1 MSILCL
7 DLYYSRGMAKEKL
20 NYSIDRTTGV
30 PPFLQIVEQV
40 KDSLHTGRLKVGDHL
55 PSVSE
60 VVKIT
65 AVNANTV
72 MKAYRELEYAG
83 IAQPIQGVGTVV
95 ISLPTGANPQL
106 LEIYQARF
114 EALIA
119 QARHDGLEWEPL
131 QHLTGNIIREMKLM
145 EGAGDSNKG

>member
-1 MSILCL
+1 
-7 DLYYSRGMAKEKL
+7 MAEGKL

-40 KDSLHTGRLKVGDHL
+40 KDSLHTGRLVVGDHL

-72 MKAYRELEYAG
+72 MKAYRELEYVG

-95 ISLPTGANPQL
+95 TSLPIGANPQL
-106 LEIYQARF
+106 LEAFRARF
-114 EALIA
+114 ETLIT
-119 QARHDGLEWEPL
+119 QARQDGLDWEPL
-131 QHLTGNIIREMKLM
+131 QHLISTIIREMKRM
-145 EGAGDSNKG
+145 EGASGSDKG

>member
-1 MSILCL
+1 M
-7 DLYYSRGMAKEKL
+7 DKGKL

-40 KDSLHTGRLKVGDHL
+40 KDSLYTGRLVVGDHL

-60 VVKIT
+60 VVKMT

-83 IAQPIQGVGTVV
+83 VAQPIQGVGTVV
-95 ISLPTGANPQL
+95 TSLPMGANPQL
-106 LEIYQARF
+106 LKIYQARF
-114 EALIA
+114 EALINE
-119 QARHDGLEWEPL
+119 ARQDGLDWEPL
-131 QHLTGNIIREMKLM
+131 QHLVSTIIREMKLM
-145 EGAGDSNKG
+145 GRAGESDKG

>member
-1 MSILCL
+1 
-7 DLYYSRGMAKEKL
+7 MAKGKL

-40 KDSLHTGRLKVGDHL
+40 KDSLHAGRLEVGDHL

-60 VVKIT
+60 VVKMT

-72 MKAYRELEYAG
+72 MKAYRELEYSG

-95 ISLPTGANPQL
+95 TSLPSGANPQL
-106 LEIYQARF
+106 LNIYQTRF
-114 EALIA
+114 EALIN
-119 QARHDGLEWEPL
+119 QARQDGLDWEPL

-145 EGAGDSNKG
+145 QGASDSNKG

>member
-1 MSILCL
+1 M
-7 DLYYSRGMAKEKL
+7 DKRKL
-20 NYSIDRTTGV
+20 NYSIDRATGV

-40 KDSLHTGRLKVGDHL
+40 KDSLHTGRLVVGDHL

-95 ISLPTGANPQL
+95 TSLPIGANPQL
-106 LEIYQARF
+106 LEAFQARF
-114 EALIA
+114 ETLIT
-119 QARHDGLEWEPL
+119 QARQDGLDWEPL
-131 QHLTGNIIREMKLM
+131 QHLISTIIREMKRM
-145 EGAGDSNKG
+145 EGASGSDKG

>member
-1 MSILCL
+1 
-7 DLYYSRGMAKEKL
+7 MAKGKL
-20 NYSIDRTTGV
+20 SYTIDRTTGV

-40 KDSLHTGRLKVGDHL
+40 KDSLHTGRLAIGEHL

-72 MKAYRELEYAG
+72 MKAYRELEYEG

-95 ISLPTGANPQL
+95 TSLPTGANPQL
-106 LEIYQARF
+106 LKIYQARF
-114 EALIA
+114 ETLIT
-119 QARHDGLEWEPL
+119 QARQDGLDWEPL
-131 QHLTGNIIREMKLM
+131 QHLTGTIVREMKLL
-145 EGAGDSNKG
+145 EGASGSDKS

>member
-1 MSILCL
+1 
-7 DLYYSRGMAKEKL
+7 MAKGKL

-40 KDSLHTGRLKVGDHL
+40 KDSLHAGRLEVVDHL

-60 VVKIT
+60 VVKMT

-72 MKAYRELEYAG
+72 MKAYRELEYVG

-95 ISLPTGANPQL
+95 TSLPSGANPQL
-106 LEIYQARF
+106 LKSYQSRF
-114 EALIA
+114 EELITK
-119 QARHDGLEWEPL
+119 ARPNGHMSVPG
-131 QHLTGNIIREMKLM
+131 HLPGAKREEL
-145 EGAGDSNKG
+145 